1 MLAAWPAS
9 LGRCASPGSAP
20 RLEEAT
26 LDRFVVGTG
35 RCGSTLLSTMLGEHP
50 EVLSVFELLN
60 GLDVTRRFDA
70 VPVPGEAVAE
80 LLAADQPFID
90 AVVARGYRPPE
101 VTYPFERGRY
111 RRGAPM
117 PWVLVSCLPRFGDDP
132 DALFDEVLE
141 FCRKLPPR
149 SMADHYRSLFA
160 WLGERLG
167 RPHFVERSGSSIEYL
182 GELRKAFPDAR
193 FVHLHRSG
201 PEVALSMHAFPAYR
215 LPVALLYAD
224 DLGIERPALEE
235 FHRPPRPDD
244 RISRIL
250 AEPPPPEIFG
260 RYWNDQIQ
268 RGLDGARGLGPDRL
282 LEVRFEDL
290 VRRPAEELRRIA
302 EFFEL
307 PEPRGPWLERA
318 AARVR
323 GVPPLR
329 FPDLA
334 PDTRAGLLAAC
345 RPAME
350 RLGQE
355 IPGAG

>member
-1 MLAAWPAS
+1 MLPARPVRA
-9 LGRCASPGSAP
+9 GRFAPGALVLPEGAP
-20 RLEEAT
+20 

-50 EVLSVFELLN
+50 QVLSVFEFLN
-60 GLDVTRRFDA
+60 GLDVGRRFDPA
-70 VPVPGEAVAE
+70 PVPGEALAE
-80 LLAADQPFID
+80 LLAGDQPFID
-90 AVVARGYRPPE
+90 AVVGRGYRPPE
-101 VTYPFERGRY
+101 VTYPFGRGRY
-111 RRGAPM
+111 RRGQPM
-117 PWVLVSCLPRFGDDP
+117 PWVLVSCLPRFSEDP
-132 DALFDEVLE
+132 DALFDELID
-141 FCRKLPPR
+141 FCRTLPDRP
-149 SMADHYRSLFA
+149 MADHYRSVFA

-182 GELRKAFPDAR
+182 GALRRAFPEAR

-224 DLGIERPALEE
+224 ELGIERPAPEE

-250 AEPPPPEIFG
+250 AEPPPAEVFG

-268 RGLDGARGLGPDRL
+268 RGLDGAVGLGPDRL

-290 VRRPAEELRRIA
+290 VRRPAEALRRIA

-307 PEPRGPWLERA
+307 ADPSGAWIERA
-318 AARVR
+318 AGRVR

-329 FPDLA
+329 LPELPAAARD
-334 PDTRAGLLAAC
+334 RLLAAC
-345 RPAME
+345 RPGME
-350 RLGQE
+350 RLGQ
-355 IPGAG
+355 PMPHAP

>member
-1 MLAAWPAS
+1 M
-9 LGRCASPGSAP
+9 
-20 RLEEAT
+20 
-26 LDRFVVGTG
+26 DRFVVGTG

-50 EVLSVFELLN
+50 EVLSVFELFN
-60 GLDVTRRFDA
+60 GLDVTRRFDPG
-70 VPVPGEAVAE
+70 PVPGEGFAE

-90 AVVARGYRPPE
+90 AVVARGYQPPE

-111 RRGAPM
+111 RRGEAM

-132 DALFDEVLE
+132 DALFDEVMD
-141 FCRKLPPR
+141 FCRTLPPQP
-149 SMADHYRSLFA
+149 MADHYRSLFA
-160 WLGERLG
+160 WLGRRLG
-167 RPHFVERSGSSIEYL
+167 RPHFIERSGSSIEYL
-182 GELRKAFPDAR
+182 GALRQAFPDAR

-224 DLGIERPALEE
+224 EFGIERPALEE
-235 FHRPPRPDD
+235 FHRPPRVGD

-250 AEPPPPEIFG
+250 AEPPPPEVFG
-260 RYWNDQIQ
+260 RYWNDQIH
-268 RGLDGARGLGPDRL
+268 RGLDGARGLGGDRL

-290 VRRPAEELRRIA
+290 VRRPAEELGRIA

-307 PEPRGPWLERA
+307 PDPGGAWVERA

-323 GVPPLR
+323 GVPRLR
-329 FPDLA
+329 LPELSGPA
-334 PDTRAGLLAAC
+334 RARLLGAC
-345 RPAME
+345 RTGME

-355 IPGAG
+355 IPESG